1 LYLRR
6 VISQDGCHY
15 VIRASYR
22 DGECWRSEDLADLG
36 ADPATHVE
44 YAGRNSFYFSS
55 DLEEKLQAKGVKYS
69 IEDLEELFLPFLPPH
84 IRRLIES
91 FQTHTTRR
99 HGRRTCSEQELTQ
112 KQRGLHS
119 FDKRRLHF
127 LRCGRVD
134 IGDLDRRPWKF
145 LNVIMEK
152 SRDEI
157 EHVIEDMERVLRPH
171 ELCPYLFTALHLQSR
186 FPHHLLRNHPAALDR
201 DEVDNYFLEELCAVN
216 EDETYF
222 AGMERFDRT
231 TLHPLLVKYL
241 VLYFDS
247 EFEGNAW
254 PEQLVEFMRRRAFYR
269 RLPAVRRM
277 DIEEACTLFGISKE
291 EVVRLDRNQLARLYR
306 CKAKELHPDRGGD
319 KESFIRMSEAFA
331 CLTEQKS

>member
-1 LYLRR
+1 M
-6 VISQDGCHY
+6 
-15 VIRASYR
+15 
-22 DGECWRSEDLADLG
+22 
-36 ADPATHVE
+36 
-44 YAGRNSFYFSS
+44 
-55 DLEEKLQAKGVKYS
+55 EEKLQDKSVKYS
-69 IEDLEELFLPFLPPH
+69 TEDLEELFLPFLPPH

-91 FQTHTTRR
+91 FQSHSTLR
-99 HGRRTCSEQELTQ
+99 HGRRTYSEQDLTH

-119 FDKRRLHF
+119 FDKRRLHY

-134 IGDLDRRPWKF
+134 IGNLDRRPWKF

-157 EHVIEDMERVLRPH
+157 EHVIEGMERALRPQ

-186 FPHHLLRNHPAALDR
+186 FPHHLLRNHPAALNR
-201 DEVDNYFLEELCAVN
+201 DEVDNYFIEELCAVN

-231 TLHPLLVKYL
+231 TLHPFLVKYL
-241 VLYFDS
+241 ILYFDS

-254 PEQLVEFMRRRAFYR
+254 PGQLAEFMRRRLFYR
-269 RLPAVRRM
+269 RQPAVCRI
-277 DIEEACTLFGISKE
+277 DIEEACTLFGISRE
-291 EVVRLDRNQLARLYR
+291 DMEGLDRNQLARLYR

-331 CLTEQKS
+331 CLTEEKS